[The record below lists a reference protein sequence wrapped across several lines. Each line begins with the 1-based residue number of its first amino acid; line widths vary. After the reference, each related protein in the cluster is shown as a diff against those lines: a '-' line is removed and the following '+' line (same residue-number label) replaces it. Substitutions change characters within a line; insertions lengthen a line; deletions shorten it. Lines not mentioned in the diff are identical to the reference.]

1 LNKSSGLERGMAQV
15 LKDEIRENI
24 LKAALQEFYE
34 KGYRPAAMREI
45 AGRAKIPTGL
55 IYSYYKNKE
64 SLFEAVLRPV
74 LYDWERV
81 LTARDDGHSEVVYGL
96 SRAETECLLN
106 LFEHRQECII
116 LFDKSGGTKYE
127 TEKDRF
133 IAAIEEHLNKHKKD
147 TDGDEIFIH
156 IIANNF
162 VDGLMQ
168 VMYHYK
174 GKEWAMMILHK
185 LSEMYLSGIGL

>member
-1 LNKSSGLERGMAQV
+1 MAQV

-64 SLFEAVLRPV
+64 SLFDAVLRPI

-81 LTARDDGHSEVVYGL
+81 LTARDDGHSEVIYGL

-116 LFDKSGGTKYE
+116 LFDKSDGTKYE

-133 IAAIEEHLNKHKKD
+133 IAAIEGHLNKHKKD

>member
-1 LNKSSGLERGMAQV
+1 MAQV
-15 LKDEIRENI
+15 LKEEIRENI

-34 KGYRPAAMREI
+34 NGYKSAVMRSI
-45 AGRAKIPTGL
+45 AEKAKIPTGL
-55 IYSYYKNKE
+55 IYSYFKNKE
-64 SLFEAVLRPV
+64 ALFDAVLSPV

-81 LTARDDGHSEVVYGL
+81 LNAADDGHSDTGVYGL
-96 SRAETECLLN
+96 SNTEKECLSN

-116 LFDKSGGTKYE
+116 LFDKSEGTKYE
-127 TEKDRF
+127 HERDRF
-133 IAAIEEHLNKHKKD
+133 VAAIEEHMNKHRKD
-147 TDGDEIFIH
+147 KNSEEIFIH

-162 VDGLMQ
+162 ADALMQ

-174 GKEWAMMILHK
+174 GKEWAMMVLHK